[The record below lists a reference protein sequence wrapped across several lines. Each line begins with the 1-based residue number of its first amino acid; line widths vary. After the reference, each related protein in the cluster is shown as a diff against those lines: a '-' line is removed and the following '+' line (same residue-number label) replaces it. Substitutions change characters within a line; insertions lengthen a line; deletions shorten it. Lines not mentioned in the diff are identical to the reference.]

1 MEDHK
6 NQTFTQK
13 LYHILTLNSPH
24 VYWSQDGKYFII
36 PSPEKFSSEI
46 LPTHYS
52 HCNFA
57 SFVRQLN
64 MYGFRKLADMS
75 QIGSTSWCFEHSFF
89 TRDSVDFS
97 KIERKVKTKTKAIL
111 PSSSSPSTSN
121 AVVDIKKEAAVATTT
136 TTALTSGSYP
146 ELKDILPKMNESK
159 DLLNRFDN
167 RIASLQNENMKLW
180 EEIAHIDDLAKS
192 QEEINNKLLNFIT
205 SNIAYPVDVPLIK
218 REGVIP
224 HRAQRQ
230 LSWDGLNSPLPS
242 AKRPY
247 VAEIKEEN
255 IDDDWRNLL
264 SSDPFQI
271 TEIAAVQS

>member
-24 VYWSQDGKYFII
+24 VFWSQDGRYFII

-111 PSSSSPSTSN
+111 PPSN
-121 AVVDIKKEAAVATTT
+121 AIVDIKKEAIVTSNAITSSSTAATTT
-136 TTALTSGSYP
+136 GSYP
-146 ELKDILPKMNESK
+146 ELKEILPKMNESK
-159 DLLNRFDN
+159 ELLNRFDN
-167 RIASLQNENMKLW
+167 RIANLQNENLKLW

-205 SNIAYPVDVPLIK
+205 SNIAYPSDVPLIK
-218 REGVIP
+218 REGVP

-242 AKRPY
+242 AKRPF
-247 VAEIKEEN
+247 VTEIKEEP
-255 IDDDWRNLL
+255 IDEDWRSLL
-264 SSDPFQI
+264 STDPFQMN
-271 TEIAAVQS
+271 EIAAVHS

>member
-24 VYWSQDGKYFII
+24 VFWSQDGRYFII

-111 PSSSSPSTSN
+111 PPSN
-121 AVVDIKKEAAVATTT
+121 AIVDIKKEAIVTSNAITSSSSTAAATT
-136 TTALTSGSYP
+136 GSYP
-146 ELKDILPKMNESK
+146 ELKEILPKMNESK
-159 DLLNRFDN
+159 ELLNRFDN
-167 RIASLQNENMKLW
+167 RIANLQNENLKLW

-205 SNIAYPVDVPLIK
+205 SNIAYPSDVPLIK
-218 REGVIP
+218 REGVP

-242 AKRPY
+242 AKRPF
-247 VAEIKEEN
+247 VTEIKEEP
-255 IDDDWRNLL
+255 IDEDWRSLL
-264 SSDPFQI
+264 STDPFQMN
-271 TEIAAVQS
+271 EIAAVHS